1 MTTLTGGEV
10 LLRCLAQEGVKRIIG
25 ITDAGYHAMQHHCRE
40 YGLRFVAP
48 RHEAAGAHIAQ
59 GIYKSSGEVSAVA
72 SGGGPGTANVL
83 AGVICAQAEG
93 APMIVITA
101 QRRKEVV
108 YPTKIGVYQGAD
120 QLDWFRP
127 HTKWNAVVHD
137 WERIPEIVSR
147 AFREALCGRPGP
159 VQIDVPQ
166 DVMDQKGDAS
176 KLRLLAPHQY
186 RALRR
191 VEPSAGEV
199 AEIAGLLAD
208 AENPL
213 LMAGQGVLDS
223 EGWSEFQALVEFLD
237 VPAVT
242 TIAGRSVLSDSHPNK
257 LGGGTP
263 GAVQARRE
271 SDLVVVFGSC
281 LGELDLP
288 FDKYWGGPEQK
299 IVQVDID
306 SRSLGLHRP
315 LHLGVVGDAR
325 ATCRLLLE
333 RLRADGVKPRD
344 HARVAG
350 LVEINEKATLEIG
363 ELVSQAFADDRIHPV
378 QSVRAVNEV
387 FPADSIAV
395 VDGGNTSL
403 FAGAFARVTRPRSV
417 LGLFEFGHL
426 GTGIPMAIGAKLAN
440 PDREVFCITGDG
452 AAGFNFMEM
461 ETAVR
466 EGVNITVVVHAEGS
480 WCMEEIFHVMEQA
493 DPETYRSVYMAP
505 TRWDQIGTAVGC
517 HAEFVERPAQLVP
530 ALQRALAE
538 ERPSVVCVRTSRESN
553 LVPPGAESF
562 AEVYTGVQE

>member
-10 LLRCLAQEGVKRIIG
+10 VLRCLAQEGVKRVIG
-25 ITDAGYHAMQHHCRE
+25 ITDEGYHTIQHHCRE
-40 YGLRFVAP
+40 YGIRFVAP

-59 GIYKSSGEVSAVA
+59 GIYKSSGEVSAVL

-108 YPTKIGVYQGAD
+108 YPSKIGVYQGTD

-147 AFREALCGRPGP
+147 GFREALSGRPGP
-159 VQIDVPQ
+159 VHIDVPQ
-166 DVMDQKGDAS
+166 NVMDQKGDAS

-186 RALRR
+186 RSLQPA
-191 VEPSAGEV
+191 EPSAGEV
-199 AEIAGLLAD
+199 AEVARLLAD
-208 AENPL
+208 AEKPL

-223 EGWSEFQALVEFLD
+223 GGWSEFRELVELLD
-237 VPAVT
+237 VPAAT
-242 TIAGRSVLSDSHPNK
+242 TFAGRSVLPDSHPNK
-257 LGGGTP
+257 LRGGTP
-263 GAVQARRE
+263 GAFEARRE
-271 SDLVVVFGSC
+271 SDLVLVLGSC

-299 IVQVDID
+299 IVQVDVD
-306 SRSLGLHRP
+306 SRSLGLYRQ

-325 ATCRLLLE
+325 ATCQLLLD

-344 HARVAG
+344 HARVAA
-350 LVEINEKATLEIG
+350 LVGINEKATREAD
-363 ELVSQAFADDRIHPV
+363 ELVSLAFADDRIHPV
-378 QSVRAVNEV
+378 QSIRAVGEV

-395 VDGGNTSL
+395 ADGGNTSL
-403 FAGAFARVTRPRSV
+403 FVNAFAHVTAPRGI

-440 PDREVFCITGDG
+440 PEREVFCITGDG

-461 ETAVR
+461 ETAFR

-480 WCMEEIFHVMEQA
+480 WCMEEIYHMVEEA
-493 DPETYRSVYMAP
+493 DPETYQSVYMAP
-505 TRWDQIGTAVGC
+505 TRWDQIGAAVGC
-517 HAEFVERPAQLVP
+517 HAEFVDRPDQLVP
-530 ALQRALAE
+530 ALQRARAD
-538 ERPSVVCVRTSRESN
+538 ERPSVVCVKTNREAN
-553 LVPPGAESF
+553 LIPPDAEAF
-562 AEVYTGVQE
+562 AEVYTGVEE